1 MRLARS
7 LAGYAD
13 VLDERNWITLSI
25 LAARVLGLTG
35 ACADDFLSRCH
46 VGDSHRERRWPVVF
60 APVERLTT
68 TTTPMIA
75 AFAHPALDREA
86 PTT

>member
-13 VLDERNWITLSI
+13 VRDERNWITLSI

-35 ACADDFLSRCH
+35 ACANDFLSRCPEAD
-46 VGDSHRERRWPVVF
+46 VSPLDGI
-60 APVERLTT
+60 LT
-68 TTTPMIA
+68 A
-75 AFAHPALDREA
+75 SEGGR
-86 PTT
+86 